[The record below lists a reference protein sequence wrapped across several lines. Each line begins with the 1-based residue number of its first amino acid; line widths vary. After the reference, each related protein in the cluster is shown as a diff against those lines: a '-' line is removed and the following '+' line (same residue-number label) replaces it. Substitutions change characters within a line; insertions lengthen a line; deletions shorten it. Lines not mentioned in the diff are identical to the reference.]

1 MNQHSSIDIAP
12 RIVRWLRLP
21 QQLPRPVRL
30 LIGLALFALVNG
42 LIIYY
47 LLRDWRT
54 LSLNDIRL
62 NGWMLAACFAV
73 QSVGILLGMYVWTLM
88 LQQLGYRIGMRQH
101 FKNYMLS
108 NLARYIPGFVW
119 GIVGR
124 AYLYERD
131 GGAKLDISLAS
142 VLEMVIFGMA
152 GAIVALAAL
161 ALPGSRGEGFSPLL
175 LLGLV
180 ALCGVLAHPRV
191 SGAVS
196 RRLQARYPERQINL
210 HWYHL
215 PLWTLLNVVTVA
227 LGSWTL
233 YWFCQALYPDT
244 GNILVPA
251 VQGWALTVVSG
262 SLLFWMPIEVGIS
275 SGVLVL
281 LLATAMP
288 LPHALMTM
296 VAWRVWNGLVSLVFG
311 LAGLGL

>member
-1 MNQHSSIDIAP
+1 MDRSSSIDTTP

-21 QQLPRPVRL
+21 QQLPRSVRL
-30 LIGLALFALVNG
+30 LIGLALFTLVNG

-54 LSLNDIRL
+54 LSLDDIRL
-62 NGWMLAACFAV
+62 NGWALAACFLV
-73 QSVGILLGMYVWTLM
+73 QSTGVLMGMYVWTLM
-88 LQQLGYRIGMRQH
+88 LQQFGYRIGMRQH

-124 AYLYERD
+124 AYLYERN

-142 VLEMVIFGMA
+142 VLEMVIFGVA
-152 GAIVALAAL
+152 GALVALAAL
-161 ALPGSRGEGFSPLL
+161 ALPGSHGEDFNPLL

-191 SGAVS
+191 VGFVA

-210 HWYHL
+210 QWYHL
-215 PLWTLLNVVTVA
+215 PLWTALNVATVA
-227 LGSWTL
+227 LGSW
-233 YWFCQALYPDT
+233 ALYLFCLGLYPQT
-244 GNILVPA
+244 GSMLVPA

-262 SLLFWMPIEVGIS
+262 SLLFWLPVEIGIS

-296 VAWRVWNGLVSLVFG
+296 VAWRVWNGLVNLIFG